1 MAMGLLVFFGPT
13 PMDWPTYLPLL
24 TNILIYKFILQN
36 EQNCLS
42 SSVGLPDCQAMPN
55 AVPGVHNTK
64 SWKALGY
71 ISSCWYFLLVPS
83 IARAE
88 YKH

>member
-1 MAMGLLVFFGPT
+1 MAMGLVVFFGLT
-13 PMDWPTYLPLL
+13 PVGWPTYLPLL
-24 TNILIYKFILQN
+24 RNILIYKFILQN

-42 SSVGLPDCQAMPN
+42 SSVVLPDCQTDAK

-71 ISSCWYFLLVPS
+71 ISSCWYFLSVPS

-88 YKH
+88 NKH